1 MRTLLSLFT
10 AAALLAPVVSD
21 AADLQIATVDLSVV
35 MQEVEEGK
43 QAEARLKTIYDG
55 KAAELQGMEANL
67 RTLTEE
73 YQSKASI
80 LSDTA
85 RQEYEQKLYQAQT
98 TYQQAMVMAEQEMMQ
113 AQAQAMEQL
122 MAKMK
127 TTASTIAREK
137 GYDMVLESSQ
147 GIVVFADPGLDIT
160 QDVIQRYNTGN

>member
-1 MRTLLSLFT
+1 MRTLLTLLT
-10 AAALLAPVVSD
+10 AATLLAPVAD
-21 AADLQIATVDLSVV
+21 AADLKIATVDLSLV
-35 MQEVEEGK
+35 MAEVDEGK

-67 RTLTEE
+67 RTMTEE

-80 LSDTA
+80 LSDAA
-85 RQEYEQKLYQAQT
+85 RQEQEQVLYQAQM

-113 AQAQAMEQL
+113 AQAQAMESL

-127 TTASTIAREK
+127 VTATTIAKEK

-147 GIVVFADPGLDIT
+147 GIVVFSDPGLDIT
-160 QDVIQRYNTGN
+160 TEVIQRYNAGN

>member
-1 MRTLLSLFT
+1 MRTLLSLLT
-10 AAALLAPVVSD
+10 AAALLAPVAD
-21 AADLQIATVDLSVV
+21 AADIQVATVDLSIV

-43 QAEARLKTIYDG
+43 QAEARLKVIYDG
-55 KAAELQGMEANL
+55 KAAELQGMETNL

-85 RQEYEQKLYQAQT
+85 RQEYEQKLYQAQA
-98 TYQQAMVMAEQEMMQ
+98 TYQQAMAMAEQEMMQ
-113 AQAQAMEQL
+113 AQAQAMESL

-127 TTASTIAREK
+127 TTATTIAKEK

-160 QDVIQRYNTGN
+160 QEVIQRYNAGN